1 MISSGFRRLINE
13 GRDGNRSVMNDAD
26 WRICAAD
33 RERLDRHVTLRRL
46 IFFAALFFC
55 YLFLFVLFCFFVFEG
70 SAAVNQRRTGLY
82 RVFFTEFFLCVCV
95 CAGVAAV
102 A

>member
-1 MISSGFRRLINE
+1 
-13 GRDGNRSVMNDAD
+13 MNDAD

-46 IFFAALFFC
+46 IFFAALF
-55 YLFLFVLFCFFVFEG
+55 LLFVFVCFVCFFFRFRGVG
-70 SAAVNQRRTGLY
+70 RGQSAKDWFVPG
-82 RVFFTEFFLCVCV
+82 FFTEFFVCVFV

>member
-1 MISSGFRRLINE
+1 
-13 GRDGNRSVMNDAD
+13 MNDAD

-55 YLFLFVLFCFFVFEG
+55 YLFLFVLFVFFRFRGVG
-70 SAAVNQRRTGLY
+70 RGQSAKDWFVPGFFY
-82 RVFFTEFFLCVCV
+82 RVLCVCVFV